1 MARRKVV
8 RAIFQIIV
16 LVALASPAV
25 AQSRQVFGYA
35 GILGEWELNA
45 DVTEKNSSG
54 TKEYSGPLTMSH
66 VGICT
71 VDGPEERKGEIR
83 LRISE
88 ARMQATI
95 LVDGVECHY
104 RGRLSDFFS
113 GAMSCPDRPEVPLK
127 LWVK

>member
-1 MARRKVV
+1 V
-8 RAIFQIIV
+8 RAIFQLMV
-16 LVALASPAV
+16 LVALASPAG
-25 AQSRQVFGYA
+25 AQSLQVFGYA
-35 GILGEWELNA
+35 GLLGEWELTA
-45 DVTEKNSSG
+45 SVTEKESSA
-54 TKEYSGPLTMSH
+54 TKEFSGPLTMSH

-71 VDGPEERKGEIR
+71 VDGPEERTGEIR

-88 ARMQATI
+88 ARMRATL